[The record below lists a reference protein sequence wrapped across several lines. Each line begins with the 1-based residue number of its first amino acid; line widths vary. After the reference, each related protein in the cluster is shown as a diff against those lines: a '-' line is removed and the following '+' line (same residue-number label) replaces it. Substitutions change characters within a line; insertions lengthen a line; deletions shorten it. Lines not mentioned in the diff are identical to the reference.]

1 MGAIACHKAHRVL
14 FGYPP
19 NPKSEPGAFAVFG
32 LLITYLVVLTVGIIA
47 EFSIEKF
54 ESAMNVA
61 VTAGFA
67 VLCVAFWRSSHRN
80 GTDAENGPPYRDLR
94 QHAVSGLSD
103 PDMMPKNAGTHSTD
117 QWGPAPTIGFL
128 NE

>member
-1 MGAIACHKAHRVL
+1 MGAIACHKAQRVP

-47 EFSIEKF
+47 EFSIEKL

-67 VLCVAFWRSSHRN
+67 VLCAAFWRSSDRN
-80 GTDAENGPPYRDLR
+80 GTDAENENPHRDLR
-94 QHAVSGLSD
+94 HHAVSGVTD
-103 PDMMPKNAGTHSTD
+103 PDMMPKKAGSHSTD
-117 QWGPAPTIGFL
+117 GWGPAPTIGFL

>member
-1 MGAIACHKAHRVL
+1 MGAIACHKAQRVP

-19 NPKSEPGAFAVFG
+19 NPKDEPGALAVFG

-47 EFSIEKF
+47 KFSIEKF

-61 VTAGFA
+61 VIAGFA
-67 VLCVAFWRSSHRN
+67 VLYAVFWRSSDRN
-80 GTDAENGPPYRDLR
+80 GTSAENGPPYRDLR
-94 QHAVSGLSD
+94 DHGVSGLGD
-103 PDMMPKNAGTHSTD
+103 PDMMPKKGGAHSTER
-117 QWGPAPTIGFL
+117 WGPAPTIGFL